1 MSRVV
6 HVVDYGVGNLHS
18 VSRAVEKVGGIAQL
32 TSDPAL
38 LKSAE
43 RIILPGVGAFKPC
56 IDTLRESGLA
66 EAIASFARNERPF
79 LGICVGMQVLFDYS
93 LEFGRHEGLG
103 LIPGHVAPI
112 PGQDQTGSRKV
123 PHIGWSPLLLPAG
136 RTDWSGS
143 LLAEQSAGRSSAYF
157 VHSYSC
163 LPSDAEHRLAE
174 VNYADYPICA
184 AVQSGNIIG
193 CQFHPEKS
201 GEVGLRILS
210 AFLAH

>member
-1 MSRVV
+1 MSQVV
-6 HVVDYGVGNLHS
+6 HVVDYGIGNLYS
-18 VSRAVEKVGGIAQL
+18 VARAIEKAGGTAQL
-32 TSDPAL
+32 TSDPTL
-38 LKSAE
+38 LTSAE

-66 EAIASFARNERPF
+66 EAVVAFARSGRPF
-79 LGICVGMQVLFDYS
+79 LGICVGMQALFDYS

-112 PGQDQTGSRKV
+112 PGQDESGSRKV
-123 PHIGWSPLLLPAG
+123 PHIGWSPLLLPAERNG
-136 RTDWSGS
+136 WAGS
-143 LLAEQSAGRSSAYF
+143 LLADQQPGRSSAYF

-163 LPSDAEHRLAE
+163 LPRRAEHRLAE

-184 AVQSGNIIG
+184 AVQSGNIVG

-210 AFLAH
+210 AFLAR